1 MDPYK
6 ILNISRD
13 ASDDEIKKAYRKL
26 ALEHH
31 PDKGGDENRFKQINE
46 AYSILTDT
54 GKRREYEASQQ
65 FGGFGFGGLGGFEG
79 IFSSFFGGN
88 PRARSRP
95 QEQSDDQI
103 MFDFK
108 VSLAQIKRGLSQSIT
123 FDRNRACKSCEGVG
137 GENKQICSLCKGT
150 GMETFRSGNMLQHTT
165 CRGCQGEGITFE
177 VKCAHCAGMGVIKVQ
192 DNISLEINEVR

>member
-6 ILNISRD
+6 VLNISRD

-54 GKRREYEASQQ
+54 GRRRDHEASQH
-65 FGGFGFGGLGGFEG
+65 FGGFGGFGGFEE
-79 IFSSFFGGN
+79 IFSSFFGGS
-88 PRARSRP
+88 PRTKSRP
-95 QEQSDDQI
+95 QAQSDDQI

-108 VSLAQIKRGLSQSIT
+108 VSLEQIKRGLAQNIM
-123 FDRNRACKSCEGVG
+123 FDRNKKCKSCEGVG
-137 GENKQICSLCKGT
+137 GENKQICASCKGT
-150 GMETFRSGNMLQHTT
+150 GMETLRAGNMIQHSP
-165 CRGCQGEGITFE
+165 CHSCQGEGVTFE
-177 VKCAHCAGMGVIKVQ
+177 VKCAHCAGAGVVRVQ
-192 DNISLEINEVR
+192 DSIALEIKEVR